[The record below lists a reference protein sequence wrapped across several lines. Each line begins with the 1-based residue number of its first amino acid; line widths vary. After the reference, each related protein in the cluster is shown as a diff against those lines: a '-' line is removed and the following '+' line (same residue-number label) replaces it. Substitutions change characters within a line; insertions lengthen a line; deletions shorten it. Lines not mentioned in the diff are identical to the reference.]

1 MWTGDVV
8 GGLINA
14 TLGNVVEIII
24 AVAALK
30 KDLIT
35 IIQASLLGSILSNM
49 LLVLGMCFLFGG
61 FYNKVQYFDVS
72 TVQIFGPILFLACIG
87 VLMPTI
93 FATFSRQSSKGE
105 DEDLSKVKAVSDATA
120 IILGMIHI

>member
-24 AVAALK
+24 AIAALK

-61 FYNKVQYFDVS
+61 FQNKVQYFDTS
-72 TVQIFGPILFLACIG
+72 TVQIFGPTLFLACIG
-87 VLMPTI
+87 VLMPTV
-93 FATFSRQSSKGE
+93 FATFANNESG
-105 DEDLSKVKAVSDATA
+105 DESSKVKAVSDATA
-120 IILGMIHI
+120 IILGSLDSHV

>member
-1 MWTGDVV
+1 MWTGDIV
-8 GGLINA
+8 GGLINV

-61 FYNKVQYFDVS
+61 MYNKVQYFSIS

-93 FATFSRQSSKGE
+93 FASFSQQHISTGGDNENDGE
-105 DEDLSKVKAVSDATA
+105 ISKVKVF
-120 IILGMIHI
+120 L